1 MLMDLVF
8 PLLMLASLQA
18 VPPRDG
24 PQVRLELRC
33 RDSATLLAIIHNDS
47 PVEAS
52 VGLGMVMN
60 GAKQLVSGLRVMVRK
75 TGEPELFRVYR
86 PSSYPAGGSFALAEW
101 ILSLPAGASYNLQLS
116 AGDFEGWRKMTSFPA
131 SALEL
136 RWEVDL
142 GPSKTALV
150 SNEVHVPDHCR

>member
-1 MLMDLVF
+1 MDLVF

-33 RDSATLLAIIHNDS
+33 RDSATLLAIIHNDG
-47 PVEAS
+47 PVETS
-52 VGLGMVMN
+52 MGLGMVMN
-60 GAKQLVSGLRVMVRK
+60 GAKHLVSDLRVMVRT

-101 ILSLPAGASYNLQLS
+101 ILSLPAGASYRLQLS
-116 AGDFEGWRKMTSFPA
+116 VTDFEGWRKMASFPA
-131 SALEL
+131 STLTL
-136 RWEVDL
+136 RWQVAL
-142 GPSKTALV
+142 RSSKTALV
-150 SNEVHVPDHCR
+150 SNAIDVPDDCR